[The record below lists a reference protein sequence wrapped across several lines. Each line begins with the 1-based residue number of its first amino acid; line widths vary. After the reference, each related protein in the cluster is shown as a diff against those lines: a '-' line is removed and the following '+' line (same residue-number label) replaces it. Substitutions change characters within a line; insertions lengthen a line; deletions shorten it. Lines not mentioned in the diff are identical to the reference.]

1 MNCPQCSFDNPAGFK
16 FCGNCG
22 YQVEEASSPP
32 PPTVSPSLPPEP
44 PAQRAPVLQR
54 DERRDV
60 TVMFADV
67 SGFTAMSEKL
77 DPEEVH
83 TIMNEVFEGLGAA
96 ICEEDGF
103 IDKYI
108 GDNVM
113 ALYGAPVAHED
124 NTHRACRAALAMQV
138 FLREFSESHKARIGV
153 VLRMRIGIHCGL
165 VLAGNVGS
173 DFRKDYSVMGDTVNL
188 ASRMESNAPPGG
200 ILVSGEGVRR
210 VCRQFHFGPVQF
222 LKVKGKDKPVEARTL
237 ESEITEDHRIACDP
251 ISAPLIGRAREL
263 QQLQEIL
270 KDASASAPWVE
281 INGEMGTG
289 KSRLVAEAF
298 AHIPGLQCLS
308 MVPSHQTRQQPF
320 GMLQLLVRALTH
332 EVLGSESPLEQ
343 REMFKE
349 LTVRLGEEMLIFE
362 DALWYLYAPRK
373 LKVPPPDP
381 DPETFRSTLEEGVTL
396 LMERFAQYRPR
407 HVLFIDSFERADDA
421 STEFMERRIRGSAG
435 RRQIL
440 IVATRESRTPE
451 HRHQIVLKRLSEE
464 AADRL
469 LSCFV
474 QSARLPE
481 VLRNDLLKRANGI
494 PQFLQE
500 LVHSLVRD
508 GILRTDNEG
517 GAWTCDPKA
526 KTTALPSS
534 LFNAHLSRL
543 DRLEE
548 TRRDLLRQFSVQG
561 VEFDVGIAEAIREK
575 PQWAGP
581 VVHSLL
587 PELESEGWIMAA
599 TGFDPADSQWAF
611 HQPLMCEAGYQTLLL
626 RERREL
632 HDLIAEALLESSGGL
647 MAVAA
652 EQLAHHYEHAE
663 KWEAAAEANLH
674 AGDRAGEIFLNEAA
688 LDRYRQVEEMLNRI
702 EGLGDQCLH
711 IKIAARCRSA
721 TLLLRMGE
729 YQKAT
734 VQAKAMR
741 EISRRATDQAEAERL
756 VASACTKRGNS
767 QEAEQLLLGVLEI
780 QREDQF
786 TSSIK
791 ISILYDLAELNCLAG
806 KLDQGEQ
813 YLNRL
818 RDLLPEGDELS
829 AIRADLM
836 DGKIKH
842 ARGLFDPSVKLY
854 SRAHAAAKKIASL
867 SDLAQ
872 TSNQMGNVRRDQ
884 GDYLAAEK
892 HFQTALKIWNQIGM
906 TECIAGARINLGNLA
921 MSRGNFQESPH
932 HHQQALSAFKKIG
945 NVRGMTLAQIN
956 LAIAAIENEEGG
968 KAVAFAREAIAT
980 LGDSG
985 NTILLG
991 QSLVI
996 LGESHLAHGNALDAQ
1011 KIFEKILREY
1021 EDTTHL
1027 LACAGARRGLG
1038 RVCLMQD
1045 ALAEA
1050 LTHLQQ
1056 ALDHYE
1062 HLNREQEAARTLLYL
1077 AQAFQENGDHEEAL
1091 QKLSQAQQRFKSL
1104 GAKADVQRTESLMK
1118 KISSQS

>member
-22 YQVEEASSPP
+22 YQVEEAPSVPSPTASPP
-32 PPTVSPSLPPEP
+32 PATAP
-44 PAQRAPVLQR
+44 PAGNSPVLQR

-60 TVMFADV
+60 TVLFADV
-67 SGFTAMSEKL
+67 SGFTAMSEQL

-124 NTHRACRAALAMQV
+124 NTHRACRSALAMQD
-138 FLREFSESHKARIGV
+138 FLREFSERHKARIGV

-188 ASRMESNAPPGG
+188 ASRMESNAPVGG

-210 VCRQFHFGPVQF
+210 VGRQFRFGPVQS

-237 ESEITEDHRIACDP
+237 ESEITEVHRIARDP
-251 ISAPLIGRAREL
+251 VSSPLMGREREL
-263 QQLQEIL
+263 QQLQKIL
-270 KDASASAPWVE
+270 KEAGAADPWVE

-298 AHIPGLQCLS
+298 ATVPDLQCLTI
-308 MVPSHQTRQQPF
+308 VPSHQTRQQPF

-332 EVLGSESPLEQ
+332 EVLGSESPMEQ
-343 REMFKE
+343 REMFRA
-349 LTVRLGEEMLIFE
+349 LTARLGDEMLIFE

-381 DPETFRSTLEEGVTL
+381 DPETFRSTLEEGVAL
-396 LMERFAQYRPR
+396 LLARFAQYRPR
-407 HVLFIDSFERADDA
+407 HVLFIDSFERVDDA
-421 STEFMERRIRGSAG
+421 SAEFLERKIKGSAG
-435 RRQIL
+435 WRQTF
-440 IVATRESRTPE
+440 IVAARQPRTREH
-451 HRHQIVLKRLSEE
+451 HRRIVLGRLSDEAAGHLLDSFVQGARLSE
-464 AADRL
+464 
-469 LSCFV
+469 
-474 QSARLPE
+474 
-481 VLRNDLLKRANGI
+481 VLRRDLLKRANGI

-500 LVHSLVRD
+500 LVRSLMRD
-508 GILRTDNEG
+508 GVLRIDDES
-517 GAWTCDPKA
+517 GAWTCDPEA

-543 DRLEE
+543 DQLEP
-548 TRRDLLRQFSVQG
+548 TRRELLRQFSVQG
-561 VEFDVGIAEAIREK
+561 VEFDVGIAETIRK
-575 PQWAGP
+575 NPAWSGP
-581 VVHSLL
+581 GVHSLI
-587 PELESEGWIMAA
+587 PELESQGWVMA
-599 TGFDPADSQWAF
+599 TSGFDPADSRWAF

-626 RERREL
+626 RERRQL
-632 HDLIAEALLESSGGL
+632 HELIAEALRESAGGL

-652 EQLAHHYEHAE
+652 EQLAHHYERAE

-674 AGDRAGEIFLNEAA
+674 AGDRAGEIFFNEAA
-688 LDRYRQVEEMLNRI
+688 LDRYAQAEEMLNRV
-702 EGLGDQCLH
+702 EDLGDRCLH

-721 TLLLRMGE
+721 TLLLRMGK
-729 YQKAT
+729 YQEAT
-734 VQAKAMR
+734 VQAKSMR

-756 VASACTKRGNS
+756 VASVCTKQGNG
-767 QEAEQLLLGVLEI
+767 QEAERLLLGVLDLHR
-780 QREDQF
+780 QDQF
-786 TSSIK
+786 TNTVK
-791 ISILYDLAELNCLAG
+791 MSILYDLAELNCLTG
-806 KLDQGEQ
+806 KLDQAEQ
-813 YLNRL
+813 YLNLL
-818 RDLLPEGDELS
+818 RELLPEEDPVNG
-829 AIRADLM
+829 IRADLM
-836 DGKIKH
+836 AGKIKH

-854 SRAHAAAKKIASL
+854 SHAHAAAKKIASL

-884 GDYLAAEK
+884 GDYLAAEQ
-892 HFQTALKIWNQIGM
+892 HFQTALKIWHQIGM

-932 HHQQALSAFKKIG
+932 HHEQALSAFKKIG

-956 LAIAAIENEEGG
+956 LAIAAIENEEGK
-968 KAVAFAREAIAT
+968 KAVAFAREAITT

-996 LGESHLAHGNALDAQ
+996 LGESHLAHGNFLDAQ
-1011 KIFEKILREY
+1011 KIFERILGEY
-1021 EDTTHL
+1021 EEATHL

-1045 ALAEA
+1045 APAEA
-1050 LTHLQQ
+1050 LTHLQP

-1062 HLNREQEAARTLLYL
+1062 YLNREQEAARTLRYL
-1077 AQAFQENGDHEEAL
+1077 AQALLKNGDPEEAL